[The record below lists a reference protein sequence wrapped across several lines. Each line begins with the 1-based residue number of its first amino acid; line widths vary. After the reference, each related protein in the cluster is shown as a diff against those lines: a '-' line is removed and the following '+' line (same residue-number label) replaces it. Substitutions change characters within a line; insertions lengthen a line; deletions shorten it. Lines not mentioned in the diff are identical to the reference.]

1 MQKQIKI
8 LLGVIAICAA
18 VLGVYFVTSGNSGI
32 GGGGSNN
39 NLLKD
44 FTYESRIDGFTP
56 KIVSTTTRTITG
68 TVNDAPQELTL
79 VIPIIETP
87 TDVVKANYKAVIFA
101 AEFPEANEIVKI
113 TKEAFGDNGDNNV
126 TMLDITKDQKNLD
139 AFLGVAK
146 VLSPFNDPQVGI
158 PLGIILDG
166 DNTLL
171 AVFDWPLTFTDKDQ
185 LYAIATVGLAYSGVY
200 SPLPVYGFDVNLK
213 SFTLLSNEQKTQIR
227 DALQP
232 VYTIKLNID

>member
-1 MQKQIKI
+1 MEKQTKVLI
-8 LLGVIAICAA
+8 GVLVVCAV
-18 VLGVYFVTSGNSGI
+18 VLGIYFATTGNKI
-32 GGGGSNN
+32 GGGGTN
-39 NLLKD
+39 NLLKG
-44 FTYESRIDGFTP
+44 FTYESRIDGFVP
-56 KIVSTTTRTITG
+56 EVSSATTHTITG
-68 TVNDAPQELTL
+68 TVNDIKQELTL
-79 VIPIIETP
+79 VTPIIKTP
-87 TDVVKANYKAVIFA
+87 TDIVKADYKVLIFA
-101 AEFPEANEIVKI
+101 ADFPEAQQILKV
-113 TKEAFGDNGDNNV
+113 TKEAFGENNV

-171 AVFDWPLTFTDKDQ
+171 AVFDWPLHLTDKDQ
-185 LYAIATVGLAYSGVY
+185 LYAIATLGLGYSGVY

-213 SFTLLSNEQKTQIR
+213 SFTLLSNEQKIQIR

>member
-1 MQKQIKI
+1 
-8 LLGVIAICAA
+8 
-18 VLGVYFVTSGNSGI
+18 
-32 GGGGSNN
+32 
-39 NLLKD
+39 
-44 FTYESRIDGFTP
+44 
-56 KIVSTTTRTITG
+56 
-68 TVNDAPQELTL
+68 
-79 VIPIIETP
+79 
-87 TDVVKANYKAVIFA
+87 
-101 AEFPEANEIVKI
+101 
-113 TKEAFGDNGDNNV
+113 
-126 TMLDITKDQKNLD
+126 MLDITKDQKNLD

-158 PLGIILDG
+158 PLCIILDG

-171 AVFDWPLTFTDKDQ
+171 AVFDWPLHLTDKDQ
-185 LYAIATVGLAYSGVY
+185 LYAIATLGLGYSGVY

>member
-1 MQKQIKI
+1 MQKQTKI
-8 LLGVIAICAA
+8 LLGVLVVCAV
-18 VLGVYFVTSGNSGI
+18 VLGVYFATSGS
-32 GGGGSNN
+32 GGGSGGGSS

-56 KIVSTTTRTITG
+56 KIVSTATHTITG
-68 TVNDAPQELTL
+68 TINDIPQELTL

-87 TDVVKANYKAVIFA
+87 TDVVKSNYKAVIFA
-101 AEFPEANEIVKI
+101 AEFPEANEIVKS
-113 TKEAFGDNGDNNV
+113 TKEAFGDNNV

-146 VLSPFNDPQVGI
+146 VLSPFNEPQVGI
-158 PLGIILDG
+158 PLGIILDE
-166 DNTLL
+166 DDTLL